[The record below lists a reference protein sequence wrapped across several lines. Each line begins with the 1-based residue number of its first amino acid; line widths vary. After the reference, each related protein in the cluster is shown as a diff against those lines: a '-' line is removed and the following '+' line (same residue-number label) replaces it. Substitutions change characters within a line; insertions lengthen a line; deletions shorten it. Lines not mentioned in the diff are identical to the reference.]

1 MQRIRIFL
9 ASPGDVAEERDV
21 ASHVVDELRRIIS
34 GFIDVDLETVRW
46 ETHAFPDV
54 GEDAQDVINRE
65 IGEFD
70 IFVGIMWRRFG
81 TPTKRG
87 QSGTAE
93 EFERAFALHK
103 KHGVP
108 RIMFYFRTTP
118 FYSTDTKELRQF
130 QMVIAFQN
138 KLRKAGVLYW
148 EYDTPLQFERFMREH
163 ILRQLLQNGST
174 PVPSPQ
180 PAKKTPKRPGFGAVP
195 FAHRK
200 ALPIFFSYSHADADR
215 VAKFAATLRL
225 AGFPTWIDQDQLLP
239 GQNWFEKVGRAIDN
253 ARLAI
258 VFLSRDA
265 VSRPGAFLMETQDML
280 ADRNKQGQDSIKVF
294 VVKLEEVQTPN
305 HLRQYV
311 SFLAYQEDGYS
322 ALLDR
327 LDSIAIE
334 EYGKSRG

>member
-1 MQRIRIFL
+1 MQRIRVFL
-9 ASPGDVAEERDV
+9 ASPGDVSEERDV

-34 GFIDVDLETVRW
+34 GYIDVDLETVRW

-108 RIMFYFRTTP
+108 KIMFYFRTTP
-118 FYSTDTKELRQF
+118 FYSTDTKELKQF
-130 QMVIAFQN
+130 QKVIAFQS

-163 ILRQLLQNGST
+163 ILRQLLQNGT
-174 PVPSPQ
+174 PPTPPTQ
-180 PAKKTPKRPGFGAVP
+180 PAKKIAKKTGFGTVS
-195 FAHRK
+195 FAYRK
-200 ALPIFFSYSHADADR
+200 ALPLFFSYSHADADR
-215 VAKFAATLRL
+215 VTKFAATLRL

-253 ARLAI
+253 ARLAL
-258 VFLSRDA
+258 VFLSREA
-265 VSRPGAFLMETQDML
+265 VSRPGAFLMETQEML
-280 ADRNKQGQDSIKVF
+280 ADRNRQLKESIKVF
-294 VVKLEEVQTPN
+294 VVKLEEVETPN

-311 SFLAYQEDGYS
+311 SFLAYQEDGYT

-327 LDSIAIE
+327 LDSIALDQSE
-334 EYGKSRG
+334 KSKV